1 MSAVISRP
9 STRRSCRASSRTM
22 RPPQKASAHG
32 WRKSSRPPR
41 TSWADASSRSF
52 NYNSVYLFSKTP
64 INKLDDLKG
73 MKVRTFSVGLV
84 DYISALG
91 GEPVSMPVSD
101 LYTGLE
107 RGTIQ
112 AAVTGPDQVEGQ
124 RLYEVC
130 KYMTD
135 LQLGSSPA
143 YTVVSRKSWD
153 RLPADLKKVIDDIA
167 PTFTETGWEAG
178 RDQQQGR
185 HRAGQGQ
192 GHDGADRGE
201 RGMASSRSR
210 RSPRTSSRRSGP
222 SVSATRSRR
231 TSTTFSGRSPASPSE
246 RNARGRTVQP

>member
-1 MSAVISRP
+1 MGGDFPAIDAPQLPGVYKDYAA
-9 STRRSCRASSRTM
+9 T
-22 RPPQKASAHG
+22 QKAVAAWVEKVIAPAENIMG
-32 WRKSSRPPR
+32 GR
-41 TSWADASSRSF
+41 TISSF
-52 NYNSVYLFSKTP
+52 NYNSVFLFSKTP

-73 MKVRTFSVGLV
+73 MKVRTFSLGLV

-91 GEPVSMPVSD
+91 GEAVSMPVSD

-135 LQLGSSPA
+135 LQLGSSPG
-143 YTVVSRKSWD
+143 YTIVSRRSWD

-167 PTFTETGWEAG
+167 PAVHRERMGSG
-178 RDQQQGR
+178 PDQRQDR

-192 GHDGADRGE
+192 GHDGHGGEGRMASPAQQDRQGCGRGE
-201 RGMASSRSR
+201 MGQAR
-210 RSPRTSSRRSGP
+210 R
-222 SVSATRSRR
+222 
-231 TSTTFSGRSPASPSE
+231 
-246 RNARGRTVQP
+246 